1 MLTLAEIQEKLSDRN
16 LNAVARSTG
25 LAYDTVW
32 RVTKGRAVKP
42 SYEVVKKLSD
52 YLEGSK

>member
-1 MLTLAEIQEKLSDRN
+1 MLTLKEIQEKLADRN

-32 RVTKGRAVKP
+32 RVAKGRAIKP
-42 SYEVVKKLSD
+42 SYDVIKKISD
-52 YLEGSK
+52 YLEG